1 MGLTGLIAVIIPDTP
16 DSVKIQIQRE
26 KLLAR
31 EVLFEAESDGK
42 DKIQKFF
49 EISRIIFKKKSNF
62 FLQIFFGITK
72 KTRSARGEYDYD
84 DKQKT
89 AGPNNA
95 ADMNI
100 WIL

>member
-62 FLQIFFGITK
+62 ILQILFWNYQENAE
-72 KTRSARGEYDYD
+72 RARRV
-84 DKQKT
+84 
-89 AGPNNA
+89 
-95 ADMNI
+95 
-100 WIL
+100 